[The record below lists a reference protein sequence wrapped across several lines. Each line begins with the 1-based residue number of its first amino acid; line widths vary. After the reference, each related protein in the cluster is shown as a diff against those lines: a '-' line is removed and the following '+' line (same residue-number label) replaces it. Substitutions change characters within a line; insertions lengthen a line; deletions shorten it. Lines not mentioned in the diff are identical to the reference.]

1 MNTVNYS
8 IFPPPPGGPPQPGH
22 RPKRRRKNRDQRKK
36 DQEKKKEDKFK
47 EKLITLRKAFFWTT
61 LSSPILVPILG
72 FALYV
77 ILKLVIKILYWTSS
91 LLSQVIQ

>member
-36 DQEKKKEDKFK
+36 DQEKKKEKDLKDKV
-47 EKLITLRKAFFWTT
+47 ITLRKALLYTSIYSIPLAT
-61 LSSPILVPILG
+61 LTIFTLYGLMK
-72 FALYV
+72 FAIKIMELTLYV
-77 ILKLVIKILYWTSS
+77 AH
-91 LLSQVIQ
+91 QVIQ